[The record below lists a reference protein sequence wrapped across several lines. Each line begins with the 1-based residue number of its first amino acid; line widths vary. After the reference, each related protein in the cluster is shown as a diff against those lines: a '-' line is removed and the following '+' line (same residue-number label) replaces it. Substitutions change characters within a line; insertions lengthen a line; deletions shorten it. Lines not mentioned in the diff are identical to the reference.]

1 MKKSL
6 FVVLTLMAVSL
17 MVAAPAL
24 AKRPSGDE
32 CAHDVATVAALRECV
47 EHAIHHGHID
57 DPEVAKSLLALLDA
71 AQDAVDRGQEDVA
84 VDILRAFIQEV
95 KAQAGKHIAEPHAS
109 HLIEHAQI
117 VIRALS
123 E

>member
-1 MKKSL
+1 MKKLL

-32 CAHDVATVAALRECV
+32 CAHDVATVEALRDCV

-57 DPEVAKSLLALLDA
+57 DPEVAFPHYAKTMKQYLA
-71 AQDAVDRGQEDVA
+71 E
-84 VDILRAFIQEV
+84 
-95 KAQAGKHIAEPHAS
+95 AG
-109 HLIEHAQI
+109 
-117 VIRALS
+117 VRT
-123 E
+123 

>member
-24 AKRPSGDE
+24 AHDGDE
-32 CAHDVATVAALRECV
+32 CAHNVATVAALRDCV
-47 EHAIHHGHID
+47 EHAIHHGHITD
-57 DPEVAKSLLALLDA
+57 AEVAQGLLDKLDA
-71 AQDAVDRGQEDVA
+71 AQAAVDRGRNDVA
-84 VDILRAFIQEV
+84 VNVLMAFVNEV
-95 KAQAGKHIAEPHAS
+95 EAQAGKSILEPHAS
-109 HLIEHAQI
+109 HLIEHAEI
-117 VIRALS
+117 VIAALS